1 MAVITEEAA
10 RRLTADGRREVRL
23 AAEDIV
29 TPAAKT
35 YFQEKRVT
43 LSTDQAPSEA
53 MEDRYTTVF
62 GAVLSEK
69 PEHMTH
75 LRGNLLVFKDHPRI
89 ILRGKIDSLESAII
103 LVQAKALEAG
113 DSALSA
119 ELEEVIT
126 FIRHLLQLRGLR
138 RASGRIPAF
147 GLGCAGAQRPV
158 ASSQQ
163 IFRYPAFFAGRAV
176 WADGRRAQPTAHHD
190 PRDGAGRLSGLQGP
204 ARRNGPG
211 GYHPGFQSAVV
222 AVLDHDVQGGGR
234 SSKFRVRREQYG
246 TAG

>member
-43 LSTDQAPSEA
+43 LSTDQAPSAA

-126 FIRHLLQLRGLR
+126 FIRHLLRCEVSGEPVGEFQLLGLDAPALR
-138 RASGRIPAF
+138 DQSHHPSKYFGIRHFLPGVQYGPMVAELNRLRTMTRETELAAFQAFKGQHGEMDRVDIIRAFNR
-147 GLGCAGAQRPV
+147 L
-158 ASSQQ
+158 SSLFWIMMFKERQKQQ
-163 IFRYPAFFAGRAV
+163 I
-176 WADGRRAQPTAHHD
+176 
-190 PRDGAGRLSGLQGP
+190 
-204 ARRNGPG
+204 
-211 GYHPGFQSAVV
+211 
-222 AVLDHDVQGGGR
+222 
-234 SSKFRVRREQYG
+234 
-246 TAG
+246 